1 MTGSVKFGL
10 FLDQEQIDDTEMAEY
25 SWRLEVSPEKRILNM
40 AFSGLTYERHEQSL
54 VLYMYQQE
62 APC

>member
-10 FLDQEQIDDTEMAEY
+10 FLDQKQIDDTEMAEY
-25 SWRLEVSPEKRILNM
+25 S

-54 VLYMYQQE
+54 VLYQQE